1 MDVLT
6 LAVRAFLYAR
16 WILAIFPLQLF
27 QSHNNFDRI
36 QLSQDSFSLTV
47 DGLFYEDNDD
57 EVAAT
62 ILTFYYLDVLGL

>member
-6 LAVRAFLYAR
+6 LAGRVFLYVP

-27 QSHNNFDRI
+27 QSHNSFDGI

-47 DGLFYEDNDD
+47 SGLFYEDNDD

-62 ILTFYYLDVLGL
+62 ILTFY